1 VQRSVVSLLRH
12 KLEAERHHY
21 PIMAPR
27 AAVYTSMSSC
37 HLCDRPRRRLPNA
50 MDAKIQGIHV
60 YMARKHARARRLHE
74 ETKQSNE
81 HIATEYAEM
90 PPSGSLVK
98 RCNVRV
104 ALGGSHL

>member
-1 VQRSVVSLLRH
+1 
-12 KLEAERHHY
+12 
-21 PIMAPR
+21 
-27 AAVYTSMSSC
+27 
-37 HLCDRPRRRLPNA
+37 

-104 ALGGSHL
+104 ALGGSHLWVGQGKYALREADERQRGAM